1 MTRTLVLG
9 AGIVGTAA
17 AWDLARRGH
26 DVTIADVDRVAA
38 KSAAELSGVEPVR
51 IDVTNRTALG
61 GSLSGYDLVVSAV
74 PYHHGA
80 SIARAAIA
88 GGANYL
94 DFGGNPAVVAR
105 QRELHNAAHA
115 AGVAVIPDCGL
126 APGIANVMAE
136 SLIAAAGEGP
146 IESVQIRV
154 GVLPQRPTGAL
165 GYQLAFSPAGLIN
178 EYAEPCE
185 ILEEGRYLT
194 VEPLTRFEELPWK
207 KWGPLE
213 AFATSGG
220 TSSMCQ
226 RHGGIV
232 QRLEYKAL
240 RYPGHGRVFRA
251 LSEIGLFDE
260 QHREIGSESGGG
272 SVSPREVLIDALA
285 RGLPR
290 DAPDVALVRVW
301 IEKEGQSHVIDMEDV
316 HDGTFSALART
327 TAFPA
332 TALGDLIAHG
342 AINAPGVHTMNE
354 AITAAE
360 LAPELDAVGIGWSE
374 PS

>member
-9 AGIVGTAA
+9 AGIVGTAS

-26 DVTIADVDRVAA
+26 EVTVADIDL
-38 KSAAELSGVEPVR
+38 SAAEAAAEQSGARAAR

-61 GSLSGYDLVVSAV
+61 GSLSGYDLVISAV

-80 SIARAAIA
+80 SLARAAIA
-88 GGANYL
+88 GGAHYA
-94 DFGGNPAVVAR
+94 DFGGNPTVVTQ
-105 QRELHNAAHA
+105 QRDLHNAAHA

-136 SLIAAAGEGP
+136 SLITAAEDGP
-146 IESVQIRV
+146 IESVQLRV

-194 VEPLTRFEELPWK
+194 VEPLTRFEEVSWK

-226 RHGGIV
+226 RHVGRVG
-232 QRLEYKAL
+232 RLEYKAL
-240 RYPGHGRVFRA
+240 RYPHHGKTFRA
-251 LSEIGLFDE
+251 LYELGMFDE
-260 QHREIGSESGGG
+260 QQRDVAGT
-272 SVSPREVLIDALA
+272 SVSPRAVLIDALA
-285 RGLPR
+285 TALPR
-290 DAPDVALVRVW
+290 EAPDVALVRVW
-301 IEKEGQSHVIDMEDV
+301 LEAGGRTRVIELEDV

-327 TAFPA
+327 TAFPT
-332 TALGDLIAHG
+332 TALADLITRGEVAV
-342 AINAPGVHTMNE
+342 PGVHTMSE
-354 AITAAE
+354 ATTLAE
-360 LAPELDAVGIGWSE
+360 LEPELESVGIAWSE
-374 PS
+374 RS